1 MVASYRGKH
10 SAPGRLPRQR
20 RPNER
25 RLVHLSIGASPP
37 SPPLSFCIFESPR
50 GHFKMISLLTRGCFA
65 KGGKKR
71 FPNSVAMWS
80 FWTPYLNRVLVGF
93 YRVLYCFYGD
103 YRVLLGFTAFHCFF
117 LYFTAFYCII
127 SHCTVFIPG
136 YTFFLVFIGSYLFLP
151 FSFKSFELF
160 FM

>member
-117 LYFTAFYCII
+117 FVFYCILLHHI
-127 SHCTVFIPG
+127 ALHCFHTGLYFFSGFHWFLFVFTVQFQK
-136 YTFFLVFIGSYLFLP
+136 F
-151 FSFKSFELF
+151 
-160 FM
+160 